1 METKKRIDYTLILV
15 SLVIVFGVV
24 IYLGLYPEQ
33 SATVANNIFGKVTD
47 VFTSPVLLFCLL
59 NVIFLIWLA
68 FSKYGNIKLGEGK
81 PKYSTFTW
89 VAMFVC
95 AGMGAETG
103 YWALLEWAYYYDA
116 APMLNGV
123 VLTDAMRY
131 EMALAYQQFHW
142 GPAAWALYCVF
153 ALCVSYHFLVRK
165 KEGLSVSAVVGQ
177 VIGEKWAKGLPGK
190 IMDFIYIFSSIG
202 AIGLALGLSMNM
214 IAEGISA
221 VTGLQN
227 TFMLKVI
234 LILICTAI
242 YSFSSV
248 IGIEKGLSKLAD
260 RNTIAFLGFAV
271 FILLVGPTIYTI
283 DNFVNSLGITI
294 QNYFRMSLWSDPY
307 NVSQGFNKDWTV
319 FFFLYW
325 LTFAPFLGLFT
336 TSVSKGRKIK
346 EVIANM
352 LISGCLG
359 ILFFNGIL
367 GSYAMHLN
375 LTGEVNVVDLLTKVS
390 GDKAI
395 IEILNTLPLAA
406 IAIAVFVIVAILFL
420 ATTLDSTASTLA
432 SVSIKGLKEG
442 EQFSPMLRFFW
453 CIMLSLVPLTM
464 IFIDASLDTFK
475 TLSIV
480 TAVPMLILLI
490 IMIYGFIKHM
500 RQDFGLKTKDQ
511 IIEQMVENDKNMAD
525 SANV

>member
-1 METKKRIDYTLILV
+1 M
-15 SLVIVFGVV
+15 
-24 IYLGLYPEQ
+24 
-33 SATVANNIFGKVTD
+33 
-47 VFTSPVLLFCLL
+47 
-59 NVIFLIWLA
+59 
-68 FSKYGNIKLGEGK
+68 
-81 PKYSTFTW
+81 
-89 VAMFVC
+89 
-95 AGMGAETG
+95 
-103 YWALLEWAYYYDA
+103 
-116 APMLNGV
+116 
-123 VLTDAMRY
+123 
-131 EMALAYQQFHW
+131 
-142 GPAAWALYCVF
+142 
-153 ALCVSYHFLVRK
+153 
-165 KEGLSVSAVVGQ
+165 VGQ
-177 VIGEKWAKGLPGK
+177 VIGEKWSKGFLGK

-221 VTGLQN
+221 VTGLEN

-260 RNTIAFLGFAV
+260 WNTIAFLGFAV

-511 IIEQMVENDKNMAD
+511 IIEQMVENDKNKAD